1 MHSSDYPREVVVS
14 RGKAIYRQLRDKVE
28 PAHKGKILAIDVK
41 TGNYEIDDEDAVA
54 MDRIRA
60 KNPDAM
66 VYCLRIGSPAVH
78 RFGFRVSVPNVE

>member
-1 MHSSDYPREVVVS
+1 MSSSDYPREVVIS
-14 RGKAIYRQLRDKVE
+14 RGKAIYRQLRDEVE

-41 TGNYEIDDEDAVA
+41 TGNYEIDDKVA
-54 MDRIRA
+54 EAMGRVRA

-66 VYCLRIGSPAVH
+66 VYCLRIGSPGVY

>member
-14 RGKAIYRQLRDKVE
+14 RGKAIYRQLRDEVE

-41 TGNYEIDDEDAVA
+41 TGNYEIDDKVA
-54 MDRIRA
+54 EVLSRVRA

-66 VYCLRIGSPAVH
+66 VYCLRIGSPGVY
-78 RFGFRVSVPNVE
+78 RFGFRVSVPTR

>member
-1 MHSSDYPREVVVS
+1 MNASDYPREVVVS
-14 RGKAIYRQLRDKVE
+14 RGKEIYQHLRDKVE
-28 PAHKGKILAIDVK
+28 PHHKGKILAIDVK
-41 TGNYEIDDEDAVA
+41 TGDYEIDDEDAVA

-78 RFGFRVSVPNVE
+78 RFGFRVSVPKQ